1 MSGPVLQCV
10 LCECCVGVVCACML
24 IYVSG
29 GGGGLKHAVLIGNM
43 DSYGSSWTVPT
54 ALALYATLCV

>member
-1 MSGPVLQCV
+1 MG
-10 LCECCVGVVCACML
+10 LCCNVCCVSAVGGSVCM
-24 IYVSG
+24 YVDLCVWE

-43 DSYGSSWTVPT
+43 NSYGSSWTVPT